1 MHPERK
7 ANSKP
12 LIEMKDVSKTY
23 VNAAGRFQALKAINL
38 QFYEGEFVGV
48 IGKSGSGKSTLVNMI
63 TGIDRP
69 TSGEVIVD
77 GVNVHALRESKQ
89 ARWRGLNLGV
99 VFQFFQLLPML
110 TLLENVLLPM
120 DFCSKYQPEERIE
133 RALNLL
139 TMMGLQ
145 DDVHALPGA
154 VSAGQQQSAA
164 IARALA
170 NDPPII
176 VADEPTGNL
185 DARTADSVYDK
196 FETLAAQGQ
205 TIIMITHDPEIEK
218 RLSRK
223 VLISD
228 GEVIHPLLAESLAGL
243 PHPMLRRLGHQL
255 EARTLSPNTK
265 ITIPPAELDNL
276 FLIQKGE
283 LYCKPKDSS
292 QTAINMHLT
301 QGDYFTNVD
310 HALFSNDNARHLRT
324 GSAPVE
330 LRILP
335 WSALAHEIKSISGA
349 EERLRETWKLKM
361 TAMQEKA
368 TTSKKGLTS

>member
-1 MHPERK
+1 MPPESK
-7 ANSKP
+7 ANSQP
-12 LIEMKDVSKTY
+12 LIDMKDVSKTY
-23 VNAAGRFQALKAINL
+23 VNAAGKFEALKAINL

-120 DFCSKYQPEERIE
+120 DFCNKYQPEERVE
-133 RALNLL
+133 RGLNLL
-139 TMMGLQ
+139 AMMGLQ
-145 DDVHALPGA
+145 NDAHALPGA

-185 DARTADSVYDK
+185 DAKTADAVYDK
-196 FETLAAQGQ
+196 FESLAAQGQ
-205 TIIMITHDPEIEK
+205 TIIMITHDPEIEQ

-228 GEVIHPLLAESLAGL
+228 GEVIPPLLAKSLAGL
-243 PHPMLRRLGHQL
+243 PHPMLLRLGHQL
-255 EARTLSPNTK
+255 ETRTLSSDTQ
-265 ITIPPAELDNL
+265 ITIPAAESDDL

-283 LYCKPKDSS
+283 LFCKPKDPS
-292 QTAINMHLT
+292 QTTINMHLT

-310 HALFSNDNARHLRT
+310 HALFSNANAQHLRT
-324 GSAPVE
+324 GSTPVE
-330 LRILP
+330 LSILP
-335 WSALAHEIKSISGA
+335 WAALEKEIKSISGA
-349 EERLRETWKLKM
+349 DARLRETWKTKM
-361 TAMQEKA
+361 KEMQEA
-368 TTSKKGLTS
+368 GTNTKGLAS